1 MNASMIQRA
10 QRERLACVYVRQS
23 TQLQVRQHQESA
35 ERQYRLRQRALA
47 LGWPPTAVEVIDE
60 DQGRSGGAAAHRPG
74 FQRLVSQVG
83 LGQVGLV
90 LMLEASRLAR
100 NNGDWHRLIELCGLS
115 GALIADETAVYD
127 PRDPNDRLL
136 LGVKGTLSEAELFT
150 LRLRLHEGRW
160 NKARKGRLR
169 FPVPVGYLAGAD
181 GAWELDPDAQV
192 RERLAYV
199 FAAFRRHGVARA
211 VVRDLRA
218 RGLDLPARGAGREDY
233 GVLTWKA
240 PTLSAVMRLLTNPA
254 YAGAYVYGRWHYAA
268 ERRSA
273 ATGKALARPLPL
285 DEWRVCLRDHH
296 PAFLGWDEFIQ
307 NRERLRANWNRDGQ
321 PGVAREGSALLQGL
335 AWCGVC
341 GRKMGVQHHA
351 ARERRS
357 AAYLCNR
364 GYQDGDGR
372 LCQCMTARPVDA
384 AVTQAF
390 LAAVTPLQ
398 VGVGLQVLDAVE
410 QERAAERR
418 QQELQLERARYEA
431 RLAQRQYD
439 AADPDNRL
447 VVAELERRWNEQLAR
462 VAHLEQAYARAEQAA
477 RWAMTAEERA
487 AIGALA
493 EDLPAVWRAPTTTDR
508 DRKQLLRCAIEGVDL
523 DGTSQPGTI
532 LVQVRWRS
540 GAVTATRV
548 ARPAPG
554 DGSLKTPAA
563 ALALIRA
570 LAPTQGYAALAA
582 RLNAAGHR
590 TAFGRPFTSL
600 HVGYLCRRHGWARGT
615 KHARSQLGTAARRAS
630 LPPPTATLNKE
641 WGMHSRW

>member
-1 MNASMIQRA
+1 MNPSLIQRT

-23 TQLQVRQHQESA
+23 TPLQVRHHQEST

-160 NKARKGRLR
+160 NKARKGQLR
-169 FPVPVGYLAGAD
+169 FPVPVGYVPRAD
-181 GAWELDPDAQV
+181 GVWELDPDAQV

-199 FAAFRRHGVARA
+199 FAAFRRHGIARA

-218 RGLDLPARGAGREDY
+218 GRLDLPARGTGRADY

-273 ATGKALARPLPL
+273 TTGKALARLLPL
-285 DEWRVCLRDHH
+285 EEWRVCVRDHH
-296 PAFLGWDEFIQ
+296 PAYLPWDEFVR
-307 NRERLRANWNRDGQ
+307 NGERLRANWGRAGQ
-321 PGVAREGSALLQGL
+321 PGVAREGSALLQGI
-335 AWCGVC
+335 AWCAVC
-341 GRKMGVQHHA
+341 GRKLSVHHHA

-357 AAYLCNR
+357 ASYLCDR
-364 GYQDGDGR
+364 GYQDGESH
-372 LCQCMTARPVDA
+372 LCQSMTARPVDA

-390 LAAVTPLQ
+390 LAAVAPLQ
-398 VGVGLQVLDAVE
+398 VGVALQVLDQVE

-447 VVAELERRWNEQLAR
+447 VVAELERRWNAKLAR

-477 RWAMTAEERA
+477 QWTLTPEERA
-487 AIGALA
+487 AIGTLAQDLAAL
-493 EDLPAVWRAPTTTDR
+493 WRAPTTTDR
-508 DRKQLLRCAIEGVDL
+508 DRKHLLRCAIESVDL
-523 DGTSQPGTI
+523 DGTSQRGTI
-532 LVQVRWRS
+532 LVHVHWRS
-540 GAVTATRV
+540 GAVTTTRV

-554 DGSLKTPAA
+554 DGSLKTPVAA
-563 ALALIRA
+563 VALIRT
-570 LAPTQGYAALAA
+570 LAPTQAYAAIAA
-582 RLNAAGHR
+582 RLNAAGYR
-590 TAFGRPFTSL
+590 TAFGRPFTSW
-600 HVGYLCRRHGWARGT
+600 HVGYLCRRHGWARGHPRLA
-615 KHARSQLGTAARRAS
+615 HA
-630 LPPPTATLNKE
+630 
-641 WGMHSRW
+641 